1 MKKKRKEIL
10 SFTKLFKFGG
20 AEWSVV
26 DFIALKFLSICLSL
40 CLSVSLFFF
49 FLGKLNYF
57 IWIRNLL
64 GHFCL
69 LKKEILVFI
78 GLRKNQGFSSTWST
92 LRKKFRLESGKK
104 LRSIYQDLPKSMI
117 IDTPWRYSLKSGSRS
132 ILKHLIGIFNLY
144 LLYIYFF

>member
-1 MKKKRKEIL
+1 MVSGGLHRTQVSFHL
-10 SFTKLFKFGG
+10 S
-20 AEWSVV
+20 
-26 DFIALKFLSICLSL
+26 LSLSL
-40 CLSVSLFFF
+40 CFSLLL

-64 GHFCL
+64 GHYCL

-144 LLYIYFF
+144 LLYIYFLNYFFL